1 MFSDSQE
8 KRPEPSVSDKKASG
22 QSQVSLTPEQVR
34 AGSTVIMTHAERQA
48 FWKNFLASF
57 EDTSD
62 WPNSTSEQ
70 ENLQASQAQ
79 SQRINSVTVKELLER
94 ARKAGIPP
102 SQAFVGA
109 DLSGAKLQGMNFLG
123 FNLSGANLSKADLSE
138 AKLRFA
144 NLNGT
149 NLSGAN
155 LSSTDLREAELCS
168 TNLSSTD
175 LREAELCST
184 NLSSADLTDVDL
196 GSANLSSADLTFAD
210 LSNANLSGVF
220 MENADLSGADLNGAD
235 LSNAYLIGVKMSD
248 TNLSNVTVRNAQFGE
263 NVDLLDEIKLDLKS
277 KGAIFLDSPGDR
289 SEVMTLR

>member
-8 KRPEPSVSDKKASG
+8 KRPEPSVSGKKASG

-79 SQRINSVTVKELLER
+79 SQRINSATVKELLER

-168 TNLSSTD
+168 TNLSS
-175 LREAELCST
+175 
-184 NLSSADLTDVDL
+184 ADLTEVDL
-196 GSANLSSADLTFAD
+196 SSANLSSADLTFAD

>member
-1 MFSDSQE
+1 MSSSFQE
-8 KRPEPSVSDKKASG
+8 QKPEPSVTDKKLTGESRPP
-22 QSQVSLTPEQVR
+22 LTPEQVR
-34 AGSTVIMTHAERQA
+34 AGSTIIMSHVERQT
-48 FWKNFLASF
+48 FWKKFLAGF

-62 WPNSTSEQ
+62 WPSSTSEQ

-79 SQRINSVTVKELLER
+79 SQRINSAKVKELLER

-109 DLSGAKLQGMNFLG
+109 DLSGAELQGMNFLG

-144 NLNGT
+144 NLND
-149 NLSGAN
+149 AN
-155 LSSTDLREAELCS
+155 LSSA
-168 TNLSSTD
+168 NLSGTD

-196 GSANLSSADLTFAD
+196 SSANLSSGDLTFAD
-210 LSNANLSGVF
+210 LSYANLTNANLSHADLSYANLSGVF
-220 MENADLSGADLNGAD
+220 MENADLSGANLNGAD
-235 LSNAYLIGVKMSD
+235 LNNAYLIGVKMSD
-248 TNLSNVTVRNAQFGE
+248 TNLSNVAVRKAQFGE
-263 NVDLLDEIKLDLKS
+263 NVDLPDETKLDLKR

-289 SEVMTLR
+289 SQVMTLP

>member
-79 SQRINSVTVKELLER
+79 SQRINSATVKELLER

-149 NLSGAN
+149 NLSGA
-155 LSSTDLREAELCS
+155 
-168 TNLSSTD
+168 NLSSTD